1 MFLLSFAN
9 VFICYITY
17 FELFSIF
24 FRKAYRILC
33 YKNKKTDNYL
43 PVSYLILSAALTSC
57 SSAFIARRAIRLNIS
72 ATAGKAAPTL
82 GAKDSEVTSIEPPHN
97 FASTA

>member
-17 FELFSIF
+17 FKLFSIF
-24 FRKAYRILC
+24 FGKVDKTQKH
-33 YKNKKTDNYL
+33 KNKKTDNYL
-43 PVSYLILSAALTSC
+43 SVSYLILSAALTSC

-72 ATAGKAAPTL
+72 ATAGKAAPTP